1 MAVPMPETPWMSDMR
16 VALLEDD
23 PAQTELIQGWLLE
36 AGHDC
41 HHFETGSAFLR
52 ALQHESFD
60 LAILDWGLPDTT
72 GIDVLG
78 SLRGN
83 RDWSMPVLFVTAR
96 DREEDVVEALLQG
109 ADDYLSK
116 PVSRAET
123 LARVAALGRRGR
135 AVATRSTIDVP
146 PFSVDV
152 QKGVLTRDGEPL
164 QLTQKEFELAAFLF
178 KNVGRLV
185 SRGHILEQVWGTRAD
200 LNTRTVDT
208 HISKLRGKL
217 GLHPDAGWR
226 LRSVYQHGYRL
237 ERLGEDTQADEAGT
251 G

>member
-1 MAVPMPETPWMSDMR
+1 MGLALPQAAWTDVMR

-23 PAQTELIQGWLLE
+23 PAQTELIQGWLHDD
-36 AGHDC
+36 GHDC
-41 HHFETGSAFLR
+41 HHFQTGAEFLR

-60 LAILDWGLPDTT
+60 IAILDWGLPDTT
-72 GIDVLG
+72 GIEVLS
-78 SLRGN
+78 SLREH
-83 RDWSMPVLFVTAR
+83 RDWSIPVLFVTAR
-96 DREEDVVEALLQG
+96 DREEDVVEALSRG

-135 AVATRSTIDVP
+135 TLPTRMTMEEP
-146 PFSVDV
+146 PFVFDLKAGTV
-152 QKGVLTRDGEPL
+152 TRNAEPVA
-164 QLTQKEFELAAFLF
+164 LTQKEFELAVFLF
-178 KNVGRLV
+178 KNVSRLV

-208 HISKLRGKL
+208 HVSKLRGKL
-217 GLHPDAGWR
+217 GLNPEAGWR

-237 ERLGEDTQADEAGT
+237 ERVGDDA
-251 G
+251 